1 MLNFRT
7 YNIMIELTPIPV
19 GFELERFGS
28 ASIDLHEWMRLRN
41 YALEFVVGKG
51 VNSPCCTLK
60 QDSQISPA
68 IHR

>member
-41 YALEFVVGKG
+41 YALEFVVGK
-51 VNSPCCTLK
+51 V
-60 QDSQISPA
+60 
-68 IHR
+68 